1 MRIRSITPFVIACAA
16 AVACTPP
23 GAEELGRLESIET
36 RPRTLRMETR
46 PALPESPTGRWRIEL
61 SLVEGHLVLAGGC
74 PEESGHGT
82 AWSAAATFTP
92 RSGEPRELL
101 RDSVEGSRCDDPLTG
116 WVQWSVPVPPEL
128 AGSQGSLLFE
138 IGRGGGD
145 DGAPVA
151 ALPVVVPREP
161 RERPNVI
168 LVSVDTLRSDRI
180 GCYGN
185 PRATSPAI
193 DGLARDGVRFRRVV
207 APSNWTLPSHY
218 SMMTSLY
225 PTAHGVNPDRALF
238 GGLRRPT
245 GAVGIRGSPR
255 QETLAERMETLG
267 YLTAAVTENGWV
279 HPEFG
284 FDQGFASYVADTS
297 GTLEK
302 TRERAQRLLREL
314 RDLPFFLF
322 LHTYQPHQPY
332 DQPPPYD
339 EIFVEPG
346 HVGYALPG
354 VTVPV
359 GVLEDF
365 QKGFYPPTEADVE
378 AFRALYDGEV
388 RYVDDFVADLVTSL
402 EELQLVGRTV
412 VIFTSDHGEEIFE
425 HGRFTHGDALY
436 DEVMRVPLIFW
447 GPGLIEGGVEIDP
460 AVSLLD
466 ILPTVVEL
474 AGGTVE
480 GPVQGRSL
488 LEALN
493 GGGDA
498 IEARE
503 LFGEGI
509 GKDSA
514 PFYCVWRGSDKY
526 ILVPGDSE
534 AIEELYDL
542 SSDPGETLNLA
553 VSEASRSAELRAAVE
568 AWVEANRRIG
578 ETFAGSSAA
587 PDDDVLE
594 RLRSLGYIE

>member
-1 MRIRSITPFVIACAA
+1 M
-16 AVACTPP
+16 
-23 GAEELGRLESIET
+23 
-36 RPRTLRMETR
+36 
-46 PALPESPTGRWRIEL
+46 
-61 SLVEGHLVLAGGC
+61 
-74 PEESGHGT
+74 
-82 AWSAAATFTP
+82 
-92 RSGEPRELL
+92 
-101 RDSVEGSRCDDPLTG
+101 EGSTCDDPRTG
-116 WVQWSVPVPPEL
+116 WVEWSVPVPPEL
-128 AGSQGSLLFE
+128 AGRRGTLLLE
-138 IGRGGGD
+138 IARRGGD
-145 DGAPVA
+145 DDAPVA
-151 ALPVVVPREP
+151 AVPVVVPREP
-161 RERPNVI
+161 EGRPNVI

-185 PRATSPAI
+185 PRETSPAI
-193 DGLARDGVRFRRVV
+193 DRLAREGVRFRQVV

-255 QETLAERMETLG
+255 QETLAERMERLG
-267 YLTAAVTENGWV
+267 YLTAAITENGWV

-284 FDQGFASYVADTS
+284 FDQGFASYVADT
-297 GTLEK
+297 GATLES
-302 TRERAQRLLREL
+302 TRRRVVRWLREHH
-314 RDLPFFLF
+314 DVPFFLF
-322 LHTYQPHQPY
+322 VHTYQPHQPY

-339 EIFVEPG
+339 AIFVEPG

-359 GVLEDF
+359 GILEDF
-365 QKGFYPPTEADVE
+365 QKGFYTPTEADVE

-388 RYVDDFVADLVTSL
+388 RYVDDFVADLVASL
-402 EELQLVGRTV
+402 EELRLVGRTV
-412 VIFTSDHGEEIFE
+412 VVFTSDHGEEIFE

-447 GPGLIEGGVEIDP
+447 GPGLIDGGVEIEP

-474 AGGTVE
+474 VGGKVD
-480 GPVQGRSL
+480 GLVQGRSL
-488 LEALN
+488 LSGLT
-493 GGGDA
+493 GGRDA

-503 LFGEGI
+503 LFGEGF
-509 GKDSA
+509 GKDSV
-514 PFYCVWRGSDKY
+514 PSYCLWRGSDKY

-534 AIEELYDL
+534 AAEELYDL
-542 SSDPGETLNLA
+542 SSDPGETVNLA
-553 VSEASRSAELRAAVE
+553 GSDAAKSSELRATVE

-578 ETFAGSSAA
+578 EAFVGSSTA

-594 RLRSLGYIE
+594 RLRSLGYID

>member
-1 MRIRSITPFVIACAA
+1 
-16 AVACTPP
+16 
-23 GAEELGRLESIET
+23 
-36 RPRTLRMETR
+36 METR
-46 PALPESPTGRWRIEL
+46 PALPESLTGRWRIDL
-61 SLVEGHLVLAGGC
+61 RLAEGHLVLAGGC
-74 PEESGHGT
+74 PEDGRHGA
-82 AWSAAATFTP
+82 AWSATATFTTE
-92 RSGEPRELL
+92 SGESRELL
-101 RDSVEGSRCDDPLTG
+101 RESVEGSACDDPLTG
-116 WVQWSVPVPPEL
+116 WVQWSLPVAPEL
-128 AGSQGSLLFE
+128 AGRPGSLLLE
-138 IGRGGGD
+138 IGRRGGKGES
-145 DGAPVA
+145 PVA
-151 ALPVVVPREP
+151 ALPVVVPSAP
-161 RERPNVI
+161 RDRPNVI
-168 LVSVDTLRSDRI
+168 LISVDTLRSDRI

-185 PRATSPAI
+185 PRETSPAI
-193 DGLARDGVRFRRVV
+193 DRLAREGVRFRRVV

-255 QETLAERMETLG
+255 QETLAERMERLG

-302 TRERAQRLLREL
+302 TRRRVLRWLREH

-332 DQPPPYD
+332 DPPPPYD
-339 EIFVEPG
+339 AIFVEPG

-388 RYVDDFVADLVTSL
+388 RYVDDLVAELVTLL

-425 HGRFTHGDALY
+425 HGRFSHGDALY

-447 GPGLIEGGVEIDP
+447 GPGLIDGGVEIDP
-460 AVSLLD
+460 AVTLLD

-488 LEALN
+488 LSALT
-493 GGGDA
+493 GAGDA
-498 IEARE
+498 LEARE
-503 LFGEGI
+503 LFGEGV
-509 GKDSA
+509 GKNSV
-514 PFYCVWRGSDKY
+514 PFYCLWRGSDKY
-526 ILVPGDSE
+526 ILVPGDPS
-534 AIEELYDL
+534 ATEELYDL
-542 SSDPGETLNLA
+542 ASDPGETANLVA
-553 VSEASRSAELRAAVE
+553 TEAAKAADLRATVE
-568 AWVEANRRIG
+568 AWVEENRRIG
-578 ETFAGSSAA
+578 EAFAGESAT
-587 PDDDVLE
+587 PDEGVLE
-594 RLRSLGYIE
+594 RLRALGYIE

>member
-1 MRIRSITPFVIACAA
+1 
-16 AVACTPP
+16 
-23 GAEELGRLESIET
+23 
-36 RPRTLRMETR
+36 
-46 PALPESPTGRWRIEL
+46 
-61 SLVEGHLVLAGGC
+61 
-74 PEESGHGT
+74 
-82 AWSAAATFTP
+82 
-92 RSGEPRELL
+92 
-101 RDSVEGSRCDDPLTG
+101 
-116 WVQWSVPVPPEL
+116 
-128 AGSQGSLLFE
+128 
-138 IGRGGGD
+138 
-145 DGAPVA
+145 
-151 ALPVVVPREP
+151 
-161 RERPNVI
+161 
-168 LVSVDTLRSDRI
+168 
-180 GCYGN
+180 
-185 PRATSPAI
+185 
-193 DGLARDGVRFRRVV
+193 
-207 APSNWTLPSHY
+207 
-218 SMMTSLY
+218 MMTSLY

-245 GAVGIRGSPR
+245 GAVGIRGSPG

-284 FDQGFASYVADTS
+284 FDQGFASYVADTN

-302 TRERAQRLLREL
+302 TRERVQRLLREL

-388 RYVDDFVADLVTSL
+388 RYVDDFVTDLVTLL

-447 GPGLIEGGVEIDP
+447 GPGLIEGGVEIGP

-488 LEALN
+488 LEALT

-534 AIEELYDL
+534 ATEELYDL
-542 SSDPGETLNLA
+542 SSDPGETVNLA
-553 VSEASRSAELRAAVE
+553 DSDASRSAELRAAVE